1 MTMDRGI
8 KGGRSAAPPSGEPEG
23 VFVSLGLPDGIAG
36 VFAGALPITS
46 LRMEDLSRDRLEGL
60 NIAVIAC
67 PLMAEGHD
75 AMMVVQALKRAGYR
89 GVLTVI
95 APRLPNA
102 GMVEA
107 ELRGLC
113 PDIRVK
119 VISP

>member
-1 MTMDRGI
+1 MSMDRGI
-8 KGGRSAAPPSGEPEG
+8 GRSRSAGPSSGEPEG
-23 VFVSLGLPDGIAG
+23 VFVSLGLPQGIAE
-36 VFAGALPITS
+36 VFAGALPITT
-46 LRMEDLSRDRLEGL
+46 LRLDDLSRDRLERL
-60 NIAVIAC
+60 TIAVIAC
-67 PLMAEGHD
+67 PLMAERHD
-75 AMMVVQALKRAGYR
+75 ATTVVQALKRAGYR

-95 APRLPNA
+95 APRLPNV